1 MRIQFAVVPGG
12 RPIMVI
18 SEMTSETHWTDET
31 RGDFLD
37 RAGLGGVIYAEEAVE
52 LGPAYKPLIPPMPM
66 TPPSSAEV
74 LLAGANTL
82 LPIEPVT
89 YVERYPCPGC
99 PFCKQAAEPKRPFDC
114 DGTCT
119 NGAGCACDDNS
130 DASECT
136 PNCSC
141 YLLTRKPTD
150 A

>member
-1 MRIQFAVVPGG
+1 
-12 RPIMVI
+12 MVI

-37 RAGLGGVIYAEEAVE
+37 RSGLGGVIYAEEAVE
-52 LGPAYKPLIPPMPM
+52 LGAPMPD
-66 TPPSSAEV
+66 
-74 LLAGANTL
+74 L

-119 NGAGCACDDNS
+119 NGAGCACEDS
-130 DASECT
+130 KPIAASAEQFAEGG
-136 PNCSC
+136 
-141 YLLTRKPTD
+141 YAKPGSTD